1 MRQQRE
7 DWAAELARQY
17 IEATLKVPVETWDRD
32 ARQGAHD
39 LRYDQEG
46 RSTAVEVKLVVD
58 ADYRALE
65 KRIAK
70 AGYVRDSRLTRT
82 WSLRLK
88 HRTRVDQALRD
99 VPNLLMHLEQRGW
112 QDRRLWDL
120 RKSDPVTA
128 ARLER
133 LGVTSLW
140 SQRPTL
146 KHPPGFYLM
155 PEPWG
160 GWEQGIESLPAFL
173 SDLLA
178 DPHMSRLRRQ
188 LADAEVDE
196 RHAFLFLGWEHMES
210 VLLHSR
216 DTRELPVAAP
226 KLPEPIDGLW
236 VASLSETTRVA
247 AWVPRRG
254 WFEGRRKVEDPDS

>member
-39 LRYDQEG
+39 LRYDHEG
-46 RSTAVEVKLVVD
+46 RSIAVEVKLVVD
-58 ADYRALE
+58 ADYRALAQ
-65 KRIAK
+65 RIART
-70 AGYVRDSRLTRT
+70 GYVRDSRLTRM

-88 HRTRVDQALRD
+88 HGARVDQALRN
-99 VPNLLMHLEQRGW
+99 VPDLLIHLEQRGW
-112 QDRRLWDL
+112 LDRRLWLL
-120 RKSDPVTA
+120 RNRDPVTA
-128 ARLER
+128 ASLDRV
-133 LGVTSLW
+133 GVTSLW

-160 GWEQGIESLPAFL
+160 GWEQGIEALSAFV

-178 DPHMSRLRRQ
+178 VPHMARLRRQ
-188 LADAEVDE
+188 LANAQADE

-210 VLLHSR
+210 VLLHP
-216 DTRELPVAAP
+216 REAREVPAAAP
-226 KLPEPIDGLW
+226 ILPEPIDGLW
-236 VASLSETTRVA
+236 LASLSETTRVL
-247 AWVPRRG
+247 AWDPRRG
-254 WFEGRRKVEDPDS
+254 WFEGRRRVEDLEY

>member
-1 MRQQRE
+1 MGQERE

-17 IEATLKVPVETWDRD
+17 IQATLNVPVESWDRC

-39 LRYDQEG
+39 LRYNHEG
-46 RSTAVEVKLVVD
+46 RSTAVEVKLLVN

-65 KRIAK
+65 ERIART
-70 AGYVRDSRLTRT
+70 GYVRDSRLTRM
-82 WSLRLK
+82 WDLRLK
-88 HRTRVDQALRD
+88 HGVRVDQALRE
-99 VPNLLMHLEQRGW
+99 VPDLLMRLEQRGW
-112 QDRRLWDL
+112 LDRRLWLL
-120 RKSDPVTA
+120 RKRDPVTA
-128 ARLER
+128 ADLAR

-160 GWEQGIESLPAFL
+160 GWEQGMEALPAFV

-178 DPHMSRLRRQ
+178 EPYMARLRRQ

-196 RHAFLFLGWEHMES
+196 RHAFLLLGWEHMES

-216 DTRELPVAAP
+216 DTRELPASAP

-236 VASLSETTRVA
+236 VASLSETTRVL

-254 WFEGRRKVEDPDS
+254 WFEGRRRVEDLES